1 MATEGSRNGTG
12 AAPAI
17 NGRAY
22 PIEDHTY
29 DVVVVG
35 AGGSGLRAVVG
46 CSEAGLRT
54 ACISKV
60 FPTRSHTVAAQGG
73 ISAALGNMGED
84 DWRWHMYD
92 TVKGAD
98 WLGDQDAIEYLC
110 RNAPA
115 AVYELEHWGVPFSRT
130 EEGKIYQ
137 RPFGGMTTHYG
148 KGTAQRTCAAADRTG
163 HAILH
168 TLYGAALK
176 HAAEFFIEYFVIDLI
191 MDEGRCRG
199 VVALRLDD
207 GTIHRFRAHMTI
219 LATGGYGRAYFS
231 CTSAHTCTGDGNAMV
246 LRAGLPL
253 QDMEFV
259 QFHPT
264 GIYGAGCLIT
274 EGSRGEGGYLTN
286 SEGERFMERYA
297 PSAKDLASR
306 DVVSRSMT
314 IEIREGR
321 GVGKN
326 KDHLFLHL
334 DHLDPKVLH
343 ERLPGISDSARIF
356 AGVDITREPIPVIP
370 TVHYNM
376 GGIPTNYHGEV
387 LTKKNG
393 DPDTIVPG
401 LMALGEAGCVS
412 VHGAN
417 RLGSNSL
424 IDLVVFGRAAAIRC
438 AELIELG
445 EKHPELPKDSADLA
459 LGRLD
464 TFRHADGA
472 TPTAEL
478 RLHMQKVMQTNCA
491 VFRTGEVLEEGSR
504 LIHDV
509 MAGAGAAK
517 VFDRSLIW
525 NSDLIETLEFDNL
538 IAQAVVTMD
547 SAVNRTE
554 SRGAHA
560 REDYPNRD
568 DKNWMKHT
576 LAWLDVA
583 SRKVT
588 IDYRPV
594 HTYTMTNDVQY
605 VEPKARVY

>member
-1 MATEGSRNGTG
+1 MAESTNG
-12 AAPAI
+12 AAAPGI

-22 PIEDHTY
+22 QVTDHTY
-29 DVVVVG
+29 DVLVVG
-35 AGGSGLRAVVG
+35 AGGAGLRAVVG

-54 ACISKV
+54 ACVTKV

-73 ISAALGNMGED
+73 VAASLANMGED
-84 DWRWHMYD
+84 KWEWHMYD
-92 TVKGAD
+92 TVKGSD
-98 WLGDQDAIEYLC
+98 WLGDQDAIEYLV

-130 EEGKIYQ
+130 EDGKIYQ
-137 RPFGGMTTHYG
+137 RPFGGMTTHFG

-163 HAILH
+163 HAMLH

-176 HAAEFFIEYFVIDLI
+176 HKAEFFIEYFAIDLI
-191 MDEGRCRG
+191 MDDEGRCCG
-199 VVALRLDD
+199 IVALKMDD
-207 GTIHRFRAHMTI
+207 GTLHRFRANLTI

-231 CTSAHTCTGDGNAMV
+231 ATSAHTCTGDGGGMV

-264 GIYGAGCLIT
+264 GIYGSGCLIT

-314 IEIREGR
+314 MEIREGR

-326 KDHLFLHL
+326 KDHIFLHL
-334 DHLDPKVLH
+334 DHLDPAILH
-343 ERLPGISDSARIF
+343 ERLPGISESARIF
-356 AGVDITREPIPVIP
+356 AGVDVTREPIPVIP

-387 LTKKNG
+387 LNKVGG
-393 DPDTIVPG
+393 DPDKVVPG
-401 LMALGEAGCVS
+401 LMAIGEAACVS

-424 IDLVVFGRAAAIRC
+424 IDLVVFGRAAALRA
-438 AELIELG
+438 AELVRPG
-445 EKHPELPKDSADLA
+445 EKQRELPADGGELA
-459 LGRLD
+459 LSRLD
-464 TFRHADGA
+464 RFRNASGD

-478 RLHMQKVMQTNCA
+478 RGNMQRVMQNNCA
-491 VFRTGEVLEEGSR
+491 VFRTGEVLEEGHT

-509 MAGAGAAK
+509 FKASSNIR
-517 VFDRSLIW
+517 VSDRSLVW
-525 NSDLIETLEFDNL
+525 NSDLIETLEYDNL

-547 SAVNRTE
+547 SALNRKE

-560 REDYPNRD
+560 REDFPDRD
-568 DKNWMKHT
+568 DVNWMKHT
-576 LAWLDVA
+576 LAYIDTA
-583 SRKVT
+583 SGEVKLE
-588 IDYRPV
+588 DRPV
-594 HTYTMTNDVQY
+594 HTYTLSNDIQY
-605 VEPKARVY
+605 IEPKKRVY

>member
-1 MATEGSRNGTG
+1 MSDEKW
-12 AAPAI
+12 I
-17 NGRAY
+17 
-22 PIEDHTY
+22 DHTY

-35 AGGSGLRAVVG
+35 AGGAGLRAALG
-46 CSEAGLRT
+46 AAQSGLKT

-73 ISAALGNMGED
+73 ISASLGNMGED

-92 TVKGAD
+92 TVKGSD

-130 EEGKIYQ
+130 EDGKIYQ
-137 RPFGGMTTHYG
+137 RAFGGMTRNYG
-148 KGTAQRTCAAADRTG
+148 EGSVQRTCAAADRTG

-168 TLYGAALK
+168 TLYGQAIK
-176 HAAEFFIEYFVIDLI
+176 EETEFFIEYFALDLI
-191 MDEGRCRG
+191 MDDDGVCRG
-199 VVALRLDD
+199 ITAWKLDD
-207 GTIHRFRAHMTI
+207 GTLHRFRAKSVI

-264 GIYGAGCLIT
+264 GIYGAGVLIT
-274 EGSRGEGGYLTN
+274 EGVRGEGGYLTN

-321 GVGKN
+321 GVGPK
-326 KDHLFLHL
+326 KDHIYLHL
-334 DHLDPKVLH
+334 DHLDPEIIHK
-343 ERLPGISDSARIF
+343 RLPGISESARVF
-356 AGVDITREPIPVIP
+356 SGVDVTKEPIPVLP

-376 GGIPTNYHGEV
+376 GGIPTNYHGDV
-387 LTKKNG
+387 LTLDAKG
-393 DPDTIVPG
+393 EETTVPG
-401 LMALGEAGCVS
+401 LMAVGEAACVS

-424 IDLVVFGRAAAIRC
+424 IDLVVFGRAAGLRV
-438 AELIELG
+438 G
-445 EKHPELPKDSADLA
+445 ETVDRAASQPELPKGAGDNSLA
-459 LGRLD
+459 RLD
-464 TFRHADGA
+464 KYRNANGK
-472 TPTAEL
+472 TPTARL
-478 RLHMQKVMQTNCA
+478 RDQMQAAMQENCA
-491 VFRTGEVLEEGSR
+491 VFRTG
-504 LIHDV
+504 DV
-509 MAGAGAAK
+509 MSEGVDRIK
-517 VFDRSLIW
+517 QVFDGLPDIHVSDRSMVW
-525 NSDLIETLEFDNL
+525 NTDLMETLELDNL
-538 IAQAVVTMD
+538 VAQAAVTVNG
-547 SAVNRTE
+547 AVAREE

-560 REDYPNRD
+560 REDFADRD

-576 LAWLDVA
+576 LSWIDDKGDV
-583 SRKVT
+583 RLK
-588 IDYRPV
+588 YRSV
-594 HTYTMTNDVQY
+594 HTYTMSDDIAY
-605 VEPKARVY
+605 IEPKARVY

>member
-1 MATEGSRNGTG
+1 MATNGNG
-12 AAPAI
+12 AAAPGV
-17 NGRAY
+17 NGKAY
-22 PIEDHTY
+22 PIEDHTF

-35 AGGSGLRAVVG
+35 AGGAGLRATVG

-54 ACISKV
+54 ACITKV

-73 ISAALGNMGED
+73 ISASLGNMGQD

-115 AVYELEHWGVPFSRT
+115 AIYELEHWGVPFSRT
-130 EEGKIYQ
+130 QEGKIYQ
-137 RPFGGMTTHYG
+137 RPFGGMTTNYG

-168 TLYGAALK
+168 TLYGQAVRHSAQ
-176 HAAEFFIEYFVIDLI
+176 FFIEYFAIDLI
-191 MDEGRCRG
+191 MDDDGQCRG
-199 VVALRLDD
+199 VIALKLDD
-207 GTIHRFRAHMTI
+207 GTIHRFRAQTTI

-253 QDMEFV
+253 EDMEFV

-274 EGSRGEGGYLTN
+274 EGSRGEGGYLVN
-286 SEGERFMERYA
+286 AEGERFMERYA

-306 DVVSRSMT
+306 DVVSRAMT

-321 GVGKN
+321 GVGKQ
-326 KDHLFLHL
+326 KDHIYLHL
-334 DHLDPKVLH
+334 DHLDPKILH
-343 ERLPGISDSARIF
+343 ERLPGISESARIF
-356 AGVDITREPIPVIP
+356 AGVDVTREPIPVLP

-376 GGIPTNYHGEV
+376 GGIPTTYRGEAK
-387 LTKKNG
+387 TKKNG
-393 DPDTIVPG
+393 DAETVVSG
-401 LMALGEAGCVS
+401 LMAIGEAASVS

-424 IDLVVFGRAAAIRC
+424 TDLVVFGRAAGLRC
-438 AELIELG
+438 AEQLEAG
-445 EKHPELPKDSADLA
+445 AQQPDLPKDSAERA
-459 LGRLD
+459 LSRLD
-464 TFRHADGA
+464 RFRNASGS

-478 RLHMQKVMQTNCA
+478 RLKMQKVMQTNCA
-491 VFRTGEVLEEGSR
+491 VFRTGEVLDEGQK
-504 LIHDV
+504 LIHQVYGGMKDV
-509 MAGAGAAK
+509 G
-517 VFDRSLIW
+517 VTDRSLIW
-525 NSDLIETLEFDNL
+525 NSDLVETLELDNL
-538 IAQAVVTMD
+538 LGLAVVTME
-547 SAVNRTE
+547 SALNRQE

-560 REDYPNRD
+560 REDFPDRD
-568 DKNWMKHT
+568 DQNWMKHT
-576 LAWLDVA
+576 LAWLDYDTG
-583 SRKVT
+583 KVS
-588 IDYRPV
+588 IDYRDV
-594 HTYTMTNDVQY
+594 HTYTLSNDVSY
-605 VEPKARVY
+605 IEPKARVY